1 MAVFVF
7 HAANHLRHFVVGAER
22 RGPVG
27 DGQAGIIAGNERSG
41 DDEDERGAGGEDCEA
56 VQSAMVRNFDAL
68 QDCPHWKL
76 ATWNRPLR
84 FQKQRSLSDRRA
96 VLGVA
101 GRYEGLLLNFL
112 FIVNNYW

>member
-41 DDEDERGAGGEDCEA
+41 DDEDKGGAGGEDREP
-56 VQSAMVRNFDAL
+56 VQSAMVRNFDPL
-68 QDCPHWKL
+68 QDSPRGNER
-76 ATWNRPLR
+76 WNGTRHVSRNAL
-84 FQKQRSLSDRRA
+84 
-96 VLGVA
+96 V
-101 GRYEGLLLNFL
+101 
-112 FIVNNYW
+112 